1 MPNWVRN
8 RMTVKFE
15 KDTFKATGNGM
26 QILNFIMKPLC
37 TEECVFDFEK
47 LIPIPDSYYADYDPS
62 KTLYPSSALSERAL
76 QDYSDYVGMGKM
88 PENMDAERHKAMFT
102 IGKQSYDNYQRY
114 GAANWYDW
122 CCKYWGT
129 KWDACHAERTER
141 EDCVEIIFDT
151 AWSTPTGIWERL
163 FKYLQVI
170 SALRRILR
178 IAIVSQG
185 ILMSGVQVIVRDS
198 IRMKTEI
205 ITTIAR
211 NTAVTVTSALLIAET
226 EEQ

>member
-15 KDTFKATGNGM
+15 DDTFKAIGNVM
-26 QILNFIMKPLC
+26 QILNFIMKPFC

-62 KTLYPSSALSERAL
+62 KALYPTSALSERAL

-122 CCKYWGT
+122 CWKYWGT
-129 KWDACHAERTER
+129 KWEAYHSKRTER
-141 EDCVEIIFDT
+141 EIVWKSYLTPHGQRRQVSGRGCFSILIICSRSDI
-151 AWSTPTGIWERL
+151 PE
-163 FKYLQVI
+163 
-170 SALRRILR
+170 
-178 IAIVSQG
+178 
-185 ILMSGVQVIVRDS
+185 
-198 IRMKTEI
+198 
-205 ITTIAR
+205 
-211 NTAVTVTSALLIAET
+211 
-226 EEQ
+226 

>member
-129 KWDACHAERTER
+129 KTRVMLRELSERIVWKSFLTPHGQR
-141 EDCVEIIFDT
+141 RQVSGSDYSSIWIICSRSDI
-151 AWSTPTGIWERL
+151 PE
-163 FKYLQVI
+163 
-170 SALRRILR
+170 
-178 IAIVSQG
+178 
-185 ILMSGVQVIVRDS
+185 
-198 IRMKTEI
+198 
-205 ITTIAR
+205 
-211 NTAVTVTSALLIAET
+211 
-226 EEQ
+226 